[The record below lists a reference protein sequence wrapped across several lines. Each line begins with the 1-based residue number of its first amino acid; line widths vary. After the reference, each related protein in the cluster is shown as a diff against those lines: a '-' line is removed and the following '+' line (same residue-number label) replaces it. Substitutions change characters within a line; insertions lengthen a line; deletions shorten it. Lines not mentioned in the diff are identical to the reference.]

1 MKVIDLFE
9 LMLERKA
16 PKKIKILGKTMRF
29 VETAEWGDYL
39 EIDGCS
45 KLSDFR
51 LIDCLN
57 DEIEIIEEE
66 KEIEEININSGDKYL
81 KTNTDMPYYAD
92 FGKSDVLLATKINEL
107 IREVN
112 KLKKEGK

>member
-57 DEIEIIEEE
+57 DEVEIIEED
-66 KEIEEININSGDKYL
+66 KEIKEL
-81 KTNTDMPYYAD
+81 KLCSFSVFEMMNPSERYHMTAIVYD
-92 FGKSDVLLATKINEL
+92 KINEL
-107 IREVN
+107 IKEFN
-112 KLKKEGK
+112 KLKKEGKK